1 MLNFKEITKEGG
13 NTKIGGNPRAYF
25 KLAHLEKISNN

>member
-13 NTKIGGNPRAYF
+13 GVTKNVGNPRANF
-25 KLAHLEKISNN
+25 KLANH

>member
-13 NTKIGGNPRAYF
+13 EGTKNVGNPRANF
-25 KLAHLEKISNN
+25 KLPHH